1 MRQLFITL
9 AGALVL
15 VANARGAIGESEGQI
30 RARYGEAVQ
39 VLPAHA
45 ADSSLTKCYFSN
57 GFLIFVSYI
66 KNHSVRE
73 TLTKA
78 NNTKLTVADVQDA
91 LRANGGNSAWT
102 TTAPLTG
109 SKAAGVQ
116 VWRTSDAE
124 SRVAIYDA
132 QTHALFITT
141 QRFIDRTRAMPPL
154 AAGGT
159 ASAFA
164 GARGTGRTGGA
175 GAPGGHAMRSM
186 KLLDKNAFSNLR
198 QAQPQPSASPGK

>member
-9 AGALVL
+9 AAGLTLA
-15 VANARGAIGESEGQI
+15 ASARGAIGESEGQI

-45 ADSSLTKCYFSN
+45 ADSGLTKCYFSK

-73 TLTKA
+73 TLTRA
-78 NNTKLTVADVQDA
+78 NNSKLTAADVQQA
-91 LRANGGNSAWT
+91 LRANGGGSAW

-109 SKAAGVQ
+109 SNAAGVQ

-141 QRFIDRTRAMPPL
+141 QRFIERTRAVTPAVPTT
-154 AAGGT
+154 T
-159 ASAFA
+159 ASAFGAARGASRSA
-164 GARGTGRTGGA
+164 GAGG
-175 GAPGGHAMRSM
+175 PGGHAMRSM
-186 KLLDKNAFSNLR
+186 KLFDKNAFSNLR
-198 QAQPQPSASPGK
+198 QSQPQPSASPGK

>member
-1 MRQLFITL
+1 MRELFITL
-9 AGALVL
+9 AAALAL
-15 VANARGAIGESEGQI
+15 AASARAAIGESEGQI

-57 GFLIFVSYI
+57 GFLVFVSYI

-78 NNTKLTVADVQDA
+78 NNSKLTPADVQDA
-91 LRANGGNSAWT
+91 LRANGRGSAW

-132 QTHALFITT
+132 QTHALFVTT
-141 QRFIDRTRAMPPL
+141 QRFIDRTRAMPAVP
-154 AAGGT
+154 ATT
-159 ASAFA
+159 ASAFG
-164 GARGTGRTGGA
+164 GARGAGRTAGA
-175 GAPGGHAMRSM
+175 GGPGGHAMRSM
-186 KLLDKNAFSNLR
+186 KLFDKNAFSNVR
-198 QAQPQPSASPGK
+198 QTQPQPSASPGK